1 MEPNETVILYDKNN
15 EPFALKATGS
25 EARHIV
31 SLLNAESKGV
41 LPWNRLKDSTPNDNQ
56 QCLTLS
62 YDGRLEVASYNA
74 EHNYFT
80 RYHGNLT
87 IYSVV
92 YWTPIPTPPDIFS
105 DDL

>member
-25 EARHIV
+25 EAKHIV
-31 SLLNAESKGV
+31 SLLDADSKGV
-41 LPWNRLKDSTPNDNQ
+41 LPWIKLKDSTPNDNQ

-62 YDGRLEVASYNA
+62 DDGRLEVASYEA
-74 EHNYFT
+74 EHNCFSQFK
-80 RYHGNLT
+80 GLLT
-87 IYSVV
+87 IWNIV
-92 YWTPIPTPPDIFS
+92 YWMPIPTPPDVFS